1 MTKAKTTKP
10 VRCETCN
17 ITLNSEQQAK
27 QHFNGKSHLK
37 KLRQQ
42 SAPADEKKKSAD
54 GDESAE
60 NKTDGKDEEKTDDND
75 NDKSSSTKPCS
86 VSTDDDATSAS
97 QTTESTESTLTV
109 APSAG
114 GTEMVTSESSECP
127 GPKNQSG
134 MSNVCNNLIKT
145 AVAVCLWR
153 QFLDSK

>member
-1 MTKAKTTKP
+1 MTKTKTTKP

-42 SAPADEKKKSAD
+42 SAPADGKKKSAD

-60 NKTDGKDEEKTDDND
+60 NKTDEKDEEKTDDND

-86 VSTDDDATSAS
+86 VSTDDDVTSAS

-109 APSAG
+109 ATSAG
-114 GTEMVTSESSECP
+114 GTETVTSENSECP

-134 MSNVCNNLIKT
+134 MSNVCNYLMKT
-145 AVAVCLWR
+145 AVALCLR
-153 QFLDSK
+153 RPVLDT